1 MMLARL
7 NAEFRRLRKSATTT
21 SVALL
26 CMALGIGAT
35 TAVFT
40 VVDAAVLHPLPYT
53 ESERLVTIGE
63 FTDTGLT
70 RFAVSIP
77 NYRDWQAQAAAFS
90 SLGAYSEFLATLAT
104 ADAPRRVFGG
114 KASPEFF
121 EALGARPALGRLLRR
136 EDPPDSAA
144 VVSDGFWRAHFG
156 RDPRIVGRTLTVD
169 GTLVAVVGVL
179 DQAFRTPGQE
189 PIDVWLPLGFHDA
202 NRDRRDARTVTVVGR
217 LRPGVTVEEAQSELG
232 LIGSRL
238 ALQYAATNAGSHLFV
253 KRLSDQVVGQNG
265 PPFLMLFGAVLL
277 VLLMASLNVA
287 GLLLARDIPRQR
299 ELALRT
305 AVGAS
310 WSDIVWQIVAETA
323 ILLIVGTG
331 LGLLCARWG
340 LALLV
345 AFAPPYMHTLANA
358 TMNGF
363 ILAISVGI
371 ALLSGCTV
379 AGFQLFQVS
388 RMNVVQALKE
398 LPAGSMRRLRMRRLI
413 VVAELTLALT
423 LAADAAVVLRQLA
436 EVWPSHP
443 GFDPTRTITARFVLD
458 PARFPDGPSRR
469 TFYRS
474 VVDGLAQNPS
484 IEGAAVA
491 SILPLDRF
499 FMAAAVAVDSGRDA
513 PAVQL
518 PNVQYRAVSPNF
530 FAILRIPIRSGRAFT
545 SADDERSPVAVIV
558 NETLRRRLGLGDGV
572 VGQPVTIT
580 VSSTTGSLRGD
591 LKRAGTI
598 VGVAGDTREM
608 SNPTAIAYVPFPQH
622 PMPVLS
628 IVLRPR
634 ISNASLVKTLRD
646 DFKSIDATQAADIGS
661 YDDIVNWIVALPR
674 FYSLLIAMFAAIA
687 VILVVAGLVGL
698 LASVVAQ
705 RRPEIA
711 IRRVVGATEGDTIKL
726 ILREGAALCL
736 VGVALGAVGAVISIR
751 VIHTVLPMT
760 RSRDLPGFLVAVA
773 AVTTVAL
780 SASYVAARRAARLD
794 PSAILR
800 AE

>member
-1 MMLARL
+1 MLAPFK
-7 NAEFRRLRKSATTT
+7 AEIRRLRKSATTT
-21 SVALL
+21 SAVLL

-40 VVDAAVLHPLPYT
+40 VVDAAVLHPLPYS

-63 FTDTGLT
+63 RTDKRVT

-77 NYRDWQAQAAAFS
+77 NYRDWQAQATAFS
-90 SLGAYSEFLATLAT
+90 SLGAYSEFLATLTSAEG
-104 ADAPRRVFGG
+104 PQRVFGG

-121 EALGARPALGRLLRR
+121 DALRVRPTLGRLLRR
-136 EDPPDSAA
+136 EDPADSVAIL
-144 VVSDGFWRAHFG
+144 SDGFWGSKFG
-156 RDPRIVGRTLTVD
+156 RDPGALGRVLEVD
-169 GTLVAVVGVL
+169 GTLVTVVGVL
-179 DQAFRTPGQE
+179 DRSFRTPGQE
-189 PIDVWLPLGFHDA
+189 PIDVWLPLGFHDS
-202 NRDRRDARTVTVVGR
+202 NYDRRDARTVTVVGR
-217 LRPGVTVEEAQSELG
+217 LRSAVTVEEAQSELG
-232 LIGSRL
+232 VIGSGL
-238 ALQYAATNAGSHLFV
+238 AVQYAATNAGSQV
-253 KRLSDQVVGQNG
+253 IVRRLSDQVVGQNG

-310 WSDIVWQIVAETA
+310 WSDLVWQIATETA
-323 ILLIVGTG
+323 ILLIIGTG
-331 LGLLCARWG
+331 LGLLCAHWS
-340 LALLV
+340 LELLV

-358 TMNGF
+358 RMNGF
-363 ILAISVGI
+363 IVAISIGL
-371 ALLSGCTV
+371 ALVSGCTV
-379 AGFQLFQVS
+379 AGFQLFQLS
-388 RMNVVQALKE
+388 RMNVVQALRE
-398 LPAGSMRRLRMRRLI
+398 LPAGSVRRLRTRRLI

-436 EVWPSHP
+436 DVWPSRP
-443 GFDPTRTITARFVLD
+443 GFEPKRTITVRFVLN
-458 PARFPDGPSRR
+458 PVRFPDGPSRR

-499 FMAAAVAVDSGRDA
+499 FMAATVAVDTKRDSA
-513 PAVQL
+513 PLQL

-530 FAILRIPIRSGRAFT
+530 FDVLKIPIRSGRAFT
-545 SADDERSPVAVIV
+545 ITDDERSPVAVIV
-558 NETLRRRLGLGDGV
+558 NETLRLRLGVGDGV
-572 VGQPVTIT
+572 LGQPVSIT
-580 VSSTTGSLRGD
+580 VLSTTGSLRGD
-591 LKRAGTI
+591 LTRVGTI
-598 VGVAGDTREM
+598 VGVAGDTQEM
-608 SNPTAIAYVPFPQH
+608 SNPTAIAYVPFLQH

-628 IVLRPR
+628 IVLRSHDDPA
-634 ISNASLVKTLRD
+634 NLVKKLRD
-646 DFKSIDATQAADIGS
+646 DFKNIDATQAPDIGS

-674 FYSLLIAMFAAIA
+674 FYALLIGTFAMIT
-687 VILVVAGLVGL
+687 VILVVAGLAGL

-705 RRPEIA
+705 RRAEIG

-726 ILREGAALCL
+726 ILKEGAVLCM
-736 VGVALGAVGAVISIR
+736 VGVALGTVGAVASIR
-751 VIHTVLPMT
+751 AIKAVVPVT
-760 RSRDLPGFLVAVA
+760 RSYDLPGFLAAVA
-773 AVTTVAL
+773 AVTTVVL
-780 SASYVAARRAARLD
+780 SASYVAARRAARVD